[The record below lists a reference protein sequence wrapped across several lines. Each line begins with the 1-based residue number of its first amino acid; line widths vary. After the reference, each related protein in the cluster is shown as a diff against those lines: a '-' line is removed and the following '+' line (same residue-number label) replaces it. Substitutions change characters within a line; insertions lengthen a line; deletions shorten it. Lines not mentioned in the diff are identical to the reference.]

1 MNSKYIDMVI
11 PSIDLGSSAYKT
23 NMLTIAPYDQ
33 NIIQRNPDGSAY
45 SECLNHHACLLFD
58 ICFCKVLKRNMLFI
72 FRESIF

>member
-1 MNSKYIDMVI
+1 MVI

-33 NIIQRNPDGSAY
+33 NINIIKRNPDGSAY
-45 SECLNHHACLLFD
+45 SECLNHHACLLFV
-58 ICFCKVLKRNMLFI
+58 IFFLKVLKRNMLFI